1 MLHCQFRFQHTHS
14 CVPVKVFQSNSSLV
28 VKLNESLNAIT
39 PGQYAVFYKEDEC
52 LGSARILNSGVSD
65 FSLNYLNNGMLNNAK
80 DLIENLINYNS
91 VKVLNKNV
99 SK

>member
-1 MLHCQFRFQHTHS
+1 M
-14 CVPVKVFQSNSSLV
+14 
-28 VKLNESLNAIT
+28 
-39 PGQYAVFYKEDEC
+39 FYKEDEC

-80 DLIENLINYNS
+80 DLIEKLKNNDS
-91 VKVLNKNV
+91 VKILNKNV